1 MADKPDLTH
10 LKNKLNIGGI
20 MDSIKT
26 MINPGGGVPDAD
38 PDDDLGLKIAEIS
51 TLLKEMVE
59 AQKGYVENLNKV
71 NALLNTAFQDIEKL
85 RADIKP
91 IRDAK
96 KAEAVAAQEKSEDKK

>member
-1 MADKPDLTH
+1 MDKSDLTN
-10 LKNKLNIGGI
+10 LKNKLNISGI
-20 MDSIKT
+20 VDSLKT
-26 MINPGGGVPDAD
+26 MINPTGGVPDVD

-59 AQKGYVENLNKV
+59 AQRGYVDNLNKV
-71 NALLNTAFQDIEKL
+71 NALLNAAFQDIEKL

-96 KAEAVAAQEKSEDKK
+96 KTNATSEAKTEDQK

>member
-1 MADKPDLTH
+1 MDKPDLTN

-20 MDSIKT
+20 VDSLKT
-26 MINPGGGVPDAD
+26 MINPAGGVPEVD

-59 AQKGYVENLNKV
+59 AQRGYVDNLNKV
-71 NALLNTAFQDIEKL
+71 NALLNAAFRDIEKL

-96 KAEAVAAQEKSEDKK
+96 KANTTSEAKTGNQK